1 MPPHPKPG
9 KPKRIKPSGKAPSH
23 LDNLRRLPCLLS
35 GGPAEAAHIRYA
47 DSAHEKPETG
57 AGRKPEDRYCVPL
70 SPLLHRLSTES
81 QHSMNERDWWAQ
93 FGVDPL
99 KVAALLWEHRH
110 NPLTMS
116 RIIIMNQPW
125 DQKIRDRIAQI
136 MRNEKPRRKP

>member
-1 MPPHPKPG
+1 MAGHPKPG
-9 KPKRIKPSGKAPSH
+9 PKRRTKPTGKSSTH

-35 GGPAEAAHIRYA
+35 GGPAEVAHLRFADAAHN
-47 DSAHEKPETG
+47 KPLTG
-57 AGRKPEDRYCVPL
+57 VGIKPEDRWAVPL

-81 QHSMNERDWWAQ
+81 QHSMNEREFWKQ

-136 MRNEKPRRKP
+136 MRNEKPRRK